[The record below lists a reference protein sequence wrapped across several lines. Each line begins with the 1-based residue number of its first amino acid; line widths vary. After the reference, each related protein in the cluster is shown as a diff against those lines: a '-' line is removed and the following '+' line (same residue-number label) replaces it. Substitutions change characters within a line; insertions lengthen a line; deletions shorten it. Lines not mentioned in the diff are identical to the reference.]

1 MNPFKLLL
9 ILSVFFVNSLY
20 SQKPYVEKE
29 LLKKISGK
37 YKVFAEKRFAYLQKV
52 LDEVEGGSDLEKLE
66 AVNKFYND
74 VRYMSDKKVYGKKD
88 YWATPWQFLGKDKG
102 DCEDYVISKYFALIY
117 LRVDSKKLF
126 FTYVRSSKFKAAH
139 MVLTYFETPRSEPLI
154 LDNNNQ
160 KIFPASKRK
169 DLTPIYNFNGESLY
183 RANKIGTGR
192 KVKNRKAH
200 KKWDQL
206 KLNMKRKII

>member
-1 MNPFKLLL
+1 M
-9 ILSVFFVNSLY
+9 
-20 SQKPYVEKE
+20 
-29 LLKKISGK
+29 
-37 YKVFAEKRFAYLQKV
+37 FATKRFIYLQKT
-52 LDEVEGGSDLEKLE
+52 LDETKSGDDLQKLE
-66 AVNKFYND
+66 AVNEFYNG

-117 LRVDSKKLF
+117 LGVDSKKLF
-126 FTYVRSSKFKAAH
+126 FTYVKSSKFKAAH

-183 RANKIGTGR
+183 RANKIGTGK
-192 KVKNRKAH
+192 KVKNQKAH